1 LDLCTVK
8 NFGKFVGN
16 WFWFARHSGL
26 CSARSALP
34 ICDVMPSEKLIAYL
48 IAKICLPRGEF
59 LSLPWVFQTI
69 FAVLLK
75 MQWRLNP
82 RSAI

>member
-1 LDLCTVK
+1 ML
-8 NFGKFVGN
+8 
-16 WFWFARHSGL
+16 
-26 CSARSALP
+26 
-34 ICDVMPSEKLIAYL
+34 SEKLIAYL
-48 IAKICLPRGEF
+48 IAKICLPRGDF

-75 MQWRLNP
+75 MQWRFNP

>member
-1 LDLCTVK
+1 V
-8 NFGKFVGN
+8 
-16 WFWFARHSGL
+16 RHSGL
-26 CSARSALP
+26 CSARSALL
-34 ICDVMPSEKLIAYL
+34 ISDVMPSEKLIAYL